1 MLYKNDKMKTIYTR
15 PEVAQKKIV
24 MSLSI
29 TAEYSLYGIAGSVQN
44 FPALFALLYFDLL
57 VAK

>member
-1 MLYKNDKMKTIYTR
+1 MKTIYTR
-15 PEVAQKKIV
+15 PEDAQKKIV

-44 FPALFALLYFDLL
+44 FPALFALLYFDLF